1 MNKQDE
7 DEYGLSPTK
16 QVNVIPA
23 PEVHYQPPKPESN
36 EHAIGLIGAGGISE
50 FHLRSYRKCGFP
62 VKAIAS
68 RSMADA
74 QKRRDEFF
82 PDADVYDDYRALL
95 ERQDITVID
104 ATPHPADRLPII
116 RDAIAAG
123 KHVLSQKPFVLDGG
137 KAALNLHRTFASQS
151 TKRSWAPHFSYFR
164 NAIDAGLIGDVTTI
178 DFSLQWDQT
187 WIAGTP
193 AFENIHHLIL
203 FDFGIHWFDIANC
216 MMGNQRAE
224 SVFAET
230 RRFDRQVFQPPAI
243 ASAIIRYP
251 QAQIRM
257 SFHGHTQLGEE
268 DVTTVV
274 GTEGTLRSRGP
285 GLNDQSEM
293 QIFMKAG
300 QCSVRLTGC
309 WFESGFDGAMGELL
323 CAIEEKREPSHSA
336 ANNLQSLELCFAIQS
351 ADTGQPSNGQ
361 TVSIEVGGQRVHQ
374 PKTGIRPMLQLDA
387 ATFTMCQVA

>member
-123 KHVLSQKPFVLDGG
+123 KHVLSQKPFVLDLAEG
-137 KAALNLHRTFASQS
+137 KQLVELAKKQDVCLAVNQNGR
-151 TKRSWAPHFSYFR
+151 WAPHFSYFR

-300 QCSVRLTGC
+300 QCSVPLTGC

-336 ANNLQSLELCFAIQS
+336 ANNLQSLELCFAAIQS
-351 ADTGQPSNGQ
+351 ADTGQPVEVGTVQ
-361 TVSIEVGGQRVHQ
+361 TVSH
-374 PKTGIRPMLQLDA
+374 
-387 ATFTMCQVA
+387 